1 MNPPVPDPR
10 FARRSQSLLAL
21 AFSALFAIALVACNE
36 RQAKPIAATDSLA
49 RDDHDDE
56 SAHANEVVLTPQA
69 IAQYGVKVDNARLR
83 TLRPTFIAPA
93 RIAFDAEAMAHV
105 GSPVRGR
112 AVQIDVRLGDSVQ
125 AGQPLLVIE
134 SPELGEAQA
143 DLLQKQLAA
152 LSSGP
157 AAELAKASWVRAQNL
172 LDQSQGISLTE
183 VQRREAEYRVAAA
196 SQKAAQAAAIAAESR
211 LRLLGMTQEAIA
223 SLAKSGEIVP
233 RYTVRSPID
242 GAVVQRE
249 LTLGEIVS
257 PDRESLMVIADT
269 RKLWILADVP
279 ESKLSGLDRGTKAWI
294 SINSNTKLDA
304 SVAFVSPIIDPA
316 TRTAQV
322 RIEVPATTA
331 QGIAL
336 RPGMFAQVEF
346 EQASDSKPVVAV
358 PAEAIQTVEGKTAV
372 FIPVDD
378 EPNTFAK
385 RAVVMGKPVGLFVPI
400 LSGLADGEP
409 FVSSGT
415 FILKAEL
422 GKAGASHEH

>member
-1 MNPPVPDPR
+1 MNPHSLNFGCKPR
-10 FARRSQSLLAL
+10 HLFVAALSAFLVLSLG
-21 AFSALFAIALVACNE
+21 ACND
-36 RQAKPIAATDSLA
+36 RSTKPTAAAAPHDHA
-49 RDDHDDE
+49 DEHAHDEKAHDD
-56 SAHANEVVLTPQA
+56 EVVLTPQA
-69 IAQYGVKVDNARLR
+69 ISQYGIKVEPAQLR
-83 TLRPTFIAPA
+83 TLQPTFLAPA

-143 DLLQKQLAA
+143 DLLQRQLTA
-152 LSSGP
+152 LTSGP
-157 AAELAKASWVRAQNL
+157 ATELAKASWERAKNL
-172 LDQSQGISLTE
+172 LEQSQGISLTE

-196 SQKAAQAAAIAAESR
+196 SQKAAQAAAIAAENR
-211 LRLLGMTQEAIA
+211 LQLLGMNQEAIA
-223 SLAKSGEIVP
+223 LLTKSGEIVP
-233 RYTVRSPID
+233 RYTVRSSID
-242 GAVVQRE
+242 GVVVQRE
-249 LTLGEIVS
+249 VTLGELVS

-269 RKLWILADVP
+269 RKLWVLADVP
-279 ESKLSGLDRGTKAWI
+279 ESKLSGLDRGTKARVF
-294 SINSNTKLDA
+294 INSETTLEG
-304 SVAFVSPIIDPA
+304 SVTFVSPIVDPA

-322 RIEVPATTA
+322 RIEVPATTK
-331 QGIAL
+331 GGVTL

-346 EQASDSKPVVAV
+346 EHASDSKPVIAV
-358 PAEAIQTVEGKTAV
+358 PAEAIQTVEGDPAV
-372 FIPVDD
+372 FIPVEG

-385 RAVVMGKPVGLFVPI
+385 RAVTIGKPIGGFVPV
-400 LSGLADGEP
+400 LSGLAEGES